1 MKHKLSDSEQV
12 RLIREWAEA
21 YRLWNEQELARRRA
35 SAGRESVGEKLA
47 AFFDLCETMWQIAPS
62 KSTALSQA
70 QLRAHAVERK
80 RMRCFEERRAQGN
93 STAKN
98 AKFARKDKI

>member
-47 AFFDLCETMWQIAPS
+47 AFFDLCETMWQIAPPQS
-62 KSTALSQA
+62 AALYQA
-70 QLRAHAVERK
+70 QLRAHAVERE
-80 RMRCFEERRAQGN
+80 RMRRFEERRAHGK
-93 STAKN
+93 SAT
-98 AKFARKDKI
+98 